1 MRIERR
7 GPAAAGHGHR
17 RRLDGAALRRTLP
30 RTTRGAEGDADC
42 ELTGP
47 VGELY
52 LVAWNRLP
60 YSALSG
66 KGDLSLAQVWREHS
80 RV

>member
-1 MRIERR
+1 
-7 GPAAAGHGHR
+7 
-17 RRLDGAALRRTLP
+17 
-30 RTTRGAEGDADC
+30 
-42 ELTGP
+42 
-47 VGELY
+47 
-52 LVAWNRLP
+52 VAWNRLP